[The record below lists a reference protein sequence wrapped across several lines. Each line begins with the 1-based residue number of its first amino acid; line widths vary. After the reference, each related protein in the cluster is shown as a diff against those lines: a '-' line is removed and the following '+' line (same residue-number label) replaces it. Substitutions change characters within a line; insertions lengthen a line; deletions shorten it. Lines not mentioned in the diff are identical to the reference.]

1 MKLHR
6 YIVMIIML
14 IITLEGYSQALDT
27 TIFNG
32 CLGGFTQTGSVND
45 STFNFAGL
53 FVNHGNQF
61 NAQDIDITKPENY
74 FIAVEGSGK
83 GYELKVTSFTINGS
97 IVYGV
102 CVDRSGELN
111 FIPSG
116 TAAIYTKTQK
126 RGFPPDITCVS
137 NVLKTYIDNQ
147 FRWQVDTIS
156 LSATINV
163 DTTYSDGNTLYIVI
177 EGDTSAITF
186 TDLDEQILSVAQP
199 TPDTVEITISNGNTI
214 AIPVGSTTQDT
225 SGRINS
231 LYIQNDTLFIEE
243 EGGTIVNSIKLLTGD
258 TSNVNEI
265 QTLSFGENTLFL
277 NLGDSIIS
285 TVNLSLFLDNTDE
298 QSLSLVNDTLSI
310 TGDTSII
317 SLSGYLDNTDNQ
329 YLTMSNLIQSN
340 RVEIGISNSNKKL
353 IFKEGNNINIGQ
365 TDSTI
370 IFNALVETIIDD
382 IYAIDDTLFL
392 VVGGDTTFAIV
403 STGYNE
409 SFLINNDSIY
419 ITDAGG
425 TLTVGLPKPDTVNLF
440 THNLILDTTRNH
452 TLQDSTSF
460 VIAGNKNSLPLIKGV
475 DPTSFVLQDI
485 GLVQI
490 GKHYQDSIA
499 GISDG
504 DIGGLSINQIKLTNS
519 PDRYSSVYRFI
530 ARDRHGSMDDGV
542 SLLKDSFPALVY
554 YGLGTDTYDAT
565 DIWPAEVF
573 DTTPYFPSWF
583 RVDGNFTTSGTYFKS
598 DASVFIVNS
607 DEIVLRKDIDN
618 AVTAT
623 HLLARDTTSTSLS
636 GDFTGRLVEYSIDS
650 LVAKSTQSLTLDTV
664 SANSFTMSIE
674 NGNSVTVPLVFR
686 TTNYFVG
693 PNNEGFVMASDTG
706 ITYEIDGGTGSRVV
720 DVPEGV
726 QLYRFQTT
734 GTSADLNNNSF
745 FVTFSTADSDLFN
758 TTLSSRFMPDVALYE
773 SGTLPNTVDLNVAYG
788 IQSINTVK
796 DNKVMTMYV
805 GNGNL
810 NSISFP
816 AFLIVFDFL

>member
-285 TVNLSLFLDNTDE
+285 TVNLSLFLDNTD
-298 QSLSLVNDTLSI
+298 
-310 TGDTSII
+310 
-317 SLSGYLDNTDNQ
+317 NQ
-329 YLTMSNLIQSN
+329 HLTMSNLIQSN

-440 THNLILDTTRNH
+440 THNLVLDTTRNH

-504 DIGGLSINQIKLTNS
+504 DIGGLSIKQIKLTNS
-519 PDRYSSVYRFI
+519 PNRYSSVYRFI
-530 ARDRHGSMDDGV
+530 ARDRHGLMNDGV

-565 DIWPAEVF
+565 DIWPTEVF

-607 DEIVLRKDIDN
+607 DEIVLRKDVDN

-623 HLLARDTTSTSLS
+623 HLLARDTTSTDLS

-720 DVPEGV
+720 NVPEGV

-734 GTSADLNNNSF
+734 GTTADLNNNSF
-745 FVTFSTADSDLFN
+745 FVTFSTANSDLFN

-773 SGTLPNTVDLNVAYG
+773 SGTLPNNVDLNVSYG
-788 IQSINTVK
+788 IQSISTVN
-796 DNKVMTMYV
+796 DTKVMTIDV